1 MRLPFLFKLIFNR
14 YFFEKIVALSILGL
28 IMYALQS
35 FLLIILF
42 AFLFAYLFLDLAKW
56 LSVKITYIVRSI
68 RSRPVRSILLRCNKL
83 PILISIIYL
92 AFISIVGAMFYSLIP
107 QLIEETKGL
116 VKIAPQITSQLQNAA
131 DSLQSQVSFDL

>member
-1 MRLPFLFKLIFNR
+1 M
-14 YFFEKIVALSILGL
+14 ALSILGL